1 MDRPIGVFVGRC
13 QPLHNGHREIINRM
27 IEDCG
32 IENSIVILG
41 SMNAPNTA
49 HNPFSFDQRRAMI
62 KKVWPHL
69 VVTGVEDY
77 PTDEEWIKV
86 LGMCLNF
93 VFVDEDWDEFTG
105 YHLYCGDDSYV
116 GKLFKRIG
124 KVKEVLNRDDL
135 DISGTEVRLELLQ
148 PRKLPFLLQM
158 VPAQI
163 HEGLQEMFD
172 EQLNERLNRELRG
185 EMI

>member
-1 MDRPIGVFVGRC
+1 
-13 QPLHNGHREIINRM
+13 M

-41 SMNAPNTA
+41 SMNEPNTA
-49 HNPFSFDQRRAMI
+49 HNPFTFDQRREMI
-62 KKVWPHL
+62 KNVWPHL

-77 PTDEEWIKV
+77 PTDDEWVKV

-93 VFVDEDWDEFTG
+93 IFVDEDWDEYTG
-105 YHLYCGDDSYV
+105 FQLYCGDDSYV

-124 KVKEVLNRDDL
+124 KVKEVLNRKDF
-135 DISGTEVRLELLQ
+135 DISGSDIRMYLLQ
-148 PRKLPFLLQM
+148 PQKMSMLLNV
-158 VPAQI
+158 VPSQI
-163 HEGLQEMFD
+163 YEGLQEMFD
-172 EQLNERLNRELRG
+172 EQLNERLNRELRS